1 MKNSLQT
8 LDQAITLEDLNGW
21 LVSQQ
26 MVQKVIDQIEKDFAQ
41 HDLPIEVEGGRIIE
55 TIQQHIERLLHADYQ
70 KLQNLLYRIDI
81 DERKQTQL
89 QTMHQNM
96 PERDV
101 ISFLIIQREAQKV
114 FFKEYYKNL

>member
-8 LDQAITLEDLNGW
+8 LDQAITFEDLNGW
-21 LVSQQ
+21 MVSQQ
-26 MVQKVIDQIEKDFAQ
+26 MVQKVIEQIQKDFAQ
-41 HDLPIEVEGGRIIE
+41 HDLCIEVEGGRIIE
-55 TIQQHIERLLHADYQ
+55 TIQQHIERLLHDDYQ

-81 DERKQTQL
+81 DERKQIHL

-114 FFKEYYKNL
+114 FFKEYYKNM